1 MAGDRPMTADFMR
14 IEDLSKLGPEE
25 LADRFR
31 ARTMRF
37 PRDVE
42 DRVRKIIDDVARRG
56 DGALIDYTRRYDGVK
71 IDRGALRV
79 NRDDLSEGAKGV
91 GEEVSRALD
100 VAIER
105 VRAFHEREVI
115 EDWVFTDSLGNR
127 LGKKRFPLGRAGIY
141 VPGGKASY
149 PSTLVMTAVPAMVA
163 GVKEIVLAAPPCSFD
178 SPSPL
183 AACALKLGGGGPDRS
198 AMAGADNSAGVVEE
212 ILRVGGVQAIAAM
225 ALGTETV
232 KRVDKIVG
240 PGNIYVSTAKRLL
253 YGHTDID
260 MIAGPS
266 EVLVIADGSVDPR
279 LAAADLMA
287 QAEHDEHARALC
299 VTWSPE
305 HAREVK
311 KALGELLGASPRAGI
326 IERSLRGSGGVFVVK
341 DEECALAL
349 ANAVSPEHLEI
360 QTARPEELL
369 PGVRQ
374 AGAVFLGR
382 RTAEAFGDYVAGPSH
397 VLPTSGTARFFSPL
411 SVLSFIRFSS
421 IVEMSERGVRE
432 LGGHASALARAE
444 GLFEHAR
451 SVDLRLGAGTRKNNS
466 KDGS

>member
-1 MAGDRPMTADFMR
+1 MITDFIK
-14 IEDLSKLGPEE
+14 IEDLSKLGPGE
-25 LADRFR
+25 LSDRFR
-31 ARTMRF
+31 AETTRF

-42 DRVRKIIDDVARRG
+42 GRVRKIIDDVARRG
-56 DGALIDYTRRYDGVK
+56 DDALLDYTRRFDGVK
-71 IDRGALRV
+71 IERGALRV
-79 NRDDLSEGAKGV
+79 SRDDLREGAKGV

-115 EDWVFTDSLGNR
+115 VDWEFTDSLGNK
-127 LGKKRFPLGRAGIY
+127 LGKRRFPLERAGIY

-149 PSTLVMTAVPAMVA
+149 PSTLVMTAVPAMTA
-163 GVKEIVLAAPPCSFD
+163 GVREIVLAAPPSSFD
-178 SPSPL
+178 SPSAL
-183 AACALKLGGGGPDRS
+183 AECALKLGEVG
-198 AMAGADNSAGVVEE
+198 E
-212 ILRVGGVQAIAAM
+212 IFRVGGVQAIAAM

-240 PGNIYVSTAKRLL
+240 PGNVYVAMAKKLL

-266 EVLVIADGSVDPR
+266 EVLVLADGSVDPR
-279 LAAADLMA
+279 LAAVDLMA

-299 VTWSPE
+299 VTWSPG
-305 HAREVK
+305 HAQEVK
-311 KALGELLGASPRAGI
+311 EALGELLRSSPRAAI
-326 IERSLRGSGGVFVVK
+326 IEKSLRDNGGVFVVK
-341 DEECALAL
+341 NEECALAL
-349 ANAVSPEHLEI
+349 ANAVAPEHLEI

-369 PGVRQ
+369 PAVRH
-374 AGAVFLGR
+374 AGAIFLGKH
-382 RTAEAFGDYVAGPSH
+382 TAEAFGDYVAGPSH

-411 SVLSFIRFSS
+411 SVLSFVKFSS
-421 IVEMSERGVRE
+421 VVEMSERGARE

-451 SVDLRLGAGTRKNNS
+451 SVDLRLESDARKNNS
-466 KDGS
+466 IDGS